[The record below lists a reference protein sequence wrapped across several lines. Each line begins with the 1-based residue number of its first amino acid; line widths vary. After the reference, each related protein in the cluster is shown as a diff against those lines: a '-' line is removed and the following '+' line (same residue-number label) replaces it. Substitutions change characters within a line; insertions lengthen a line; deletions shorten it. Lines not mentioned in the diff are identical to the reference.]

1 MLRPYCRLKPSYGTG
16 MDISSARLTALLR
29 EAMILAAAPSAK
41 ADPAKTAL
49 IKALAQPSVPSGAP
63 LQPVAAPAL
72 QALLSAASAKTQ
84 QTGSA
89 EILQAYLA
97 IAEPGDVAR
106 DAAGPTRA
114 AAPAPANDDAQRGL
128 FVPPAK
134 ADDGAAAKPAGL
146 PWLALLVPETL
157 PQRRA
162 SGTGAAAKKGQATS
176 RSHDATQPENR
187 QQIRVGLMAL
197 AAGFLA
203 VAIIG
208 LVLLVLR

>member
-1 MLRPYCRLKPSYGTG
+1 
-16 MDISSARLTALLR
+16 MDISSARLTTLLR
-29 EAMILAAAPSAK
+29 EAMILAAAASAK
-41 ADPAKTAL
+41 ADPAKAAL
-49 IKALAQPSVPSGAP
+49 IKALAQPPAPSGAP
-63 LQPVAAPAL
+63 LPPAAVPAL
-72 QALLSAASAKTQ
+72 QALLSTASAKAQ

-97 IAEPGDVAR
+97 VAEPGAEAPDGA
-106 DAAGPTRA
+106 PTRA

-128 FVPPAK
+128 PLPPAR
-134 ADDGAAAKPAGL
+134 ADDGAAAKSPSL
-146 PWLALLVPETL
+146 PWLAFLVPEPS

-162 SGTGAAAKKGQATS
+162 SGIDTATRRGQATS
-176 RSHDATQPENR
+176 RPHDAAEPVDR

-208 LVLLVLR
+208 LTLMVLR

>member
-1 MLRPYCRLKPSYGTG
+1 

-29 EAMILAAAPSAK
+29 EAMVLAAVPSAN
-41 ADPAKTAL
+41 ADPAKTGL
-49 IKALAQPSVPSGAP
+49 VKALAQPPAPSGAP
-63 LQPVAAPAL
+63 LQPAAVPAL
-72 QALLSAASAKTQ
+72 QAQLSATPAKAQ

-97 IAEPGDVAR
+97 IAEPG
-106 DAAGPTRA
+106 AGAPDGAPTRA
-114 AAPAPANDDAQRGL
+114 AASAPANDDAQRGL
-128 FVPPAK
+128 PVPPAR
-134 ADDGAAAKPAGL
+134 ADDGSATKPAGL
-146 PWLALLVPETL
+146 PWLAFLVPEAS

-162 SGTGAAAKKGQATS
+162 SGIDTATKRGQATS
-176 RSHDATQPENR
+176 RPHDAAVSENR
-187 QQIRVGLMAL
+187 QQMRVGLMSL

>member
-1 MLRPYCRLKPSYGTG
+1 

-41 ADPAKTAL
+41 ADPAKAAL
-49 IKALAQPSVPSGAP
+49 IKALVQPPAPSGTP
-63 LQPVAAPAL
+63 LPPAAAPAL
-72 QALLSAASAKTQ
+72 QALLSGTSAKTQ

-97 IAEPGDVAR
+97 IAEPGAEAPDGA
-106 DAAGPTRA
+106 PTRA
-114 AAPAPANDDAQRGL
+114 AAPPPANDDAQRGL
-128 FVPPAK
+128 AVPPAR
-134 ADDGAAAKPAGL
+134 AEDGSATKPAGL
-146 PWLALLVPETL
+146 PWLAFLVPEAS

-162 SGTGAAAKKGQATS
+162 SGIDAATKRGQATS
-176 RSHDATQPENR
+176 RPHDAAEPENR
-187 QQIRVGLMAL
+187 QQMRVGLMAL

-208 LVLLVLR
+208 FVLLLLR

>member
-1 MLRPYCRLKPSYGTG
+1 

-49 IKALAQPSVPSGAP
+49 IKSLVKPSPPSGAP
-63 LQPVAAPAL
+63 SQPAPAL
-72 QALLSAASAKTQ
+72 QALLSAAVVKEQ

-89 EILQAYLA
+89 EILQAYQALA
-97 IAEPGDVAR
+97 ELDGAAPDDAR
-106 DAAGPTRA
+106 SARA
-114 AAPAPANDDAQRGL
+114 ASAAPANDDTHRGL
-128 FVPPAK
+128 PVPPAK
-134 ADDGAAAKPAGL
+134 ADDGAVAKPAVL
-146 PWLALLVPETL
+146 PWLAFLVPEVS

-162 SGTGAAAKKGQATS
+162 SAMDEAAKRGQAASRPNDKGQ
-176 RSHDATQPENR
+176 PEIR
-187 QQIRVGLMAL
+187 QRTRVGLMAL

-208 LVLLVLR
+208 FALLLGR

>member
-1 MLRPYCRLKPSYGTG
+1 

-29 EAMILAAAPSAK
+29 EAMVLAAVPSAK
-41 ADPAKTAL
+41 ADPAKAAL

-63 LQPVAAPAL
+63 LQPEAAPAL
-72 QALLSAASAKTQ
+72 QALLSTTPANVQ
-84 QTGSA
+84 QTGST
-89 EILQAYLA
+89 EVLQAYLA
-97 IAEPGDVAR
+97 IAEPGVESPG
-106 DAAGPTRA
+106 DAGRPTRA

-146 PWLALLVPETL
+146 PWLALLVPETSL
-157 PQRRA
+157 QRRA
-162 SGTGAAAKKGQATS
+162 SGTDAAAKGGQATS
-176 RSHDATQPENR
+176 RSPDATQPENR